1 MLKSF
6 SIFMLAV
13 LVLPGCT
20 SYQPAVMSGGASL
33 TEENATWRLVVEVGD
48 QVRMT
53 TTAGQVVSGE
63 VISLSGTEVVLG
75 KLGNYGPEELNL
87 PLSEIQYVEVEKVAG
102 PMGFLGG
109 TVAVVLIVAGSLVFF
124 IGLTGGIGS

>member
-1 MLKSF
+1 MLKKISVF
-6 SIFMLAV
+6 LLAG
-13 LVLPGCT
+13 LLLPGCT
-20 SYQPAVMSGGASL
+20 SYQPAVMSGAASM
-33 TEENATWRLVVEVGD
+33 TEENATRRLVVEVGD

-109 TVAVVLIVAGSLVFF
+109 TVAVVFIVAGSLFFF
-124 IGLTGGIGS
+124 IGQTGGIPG